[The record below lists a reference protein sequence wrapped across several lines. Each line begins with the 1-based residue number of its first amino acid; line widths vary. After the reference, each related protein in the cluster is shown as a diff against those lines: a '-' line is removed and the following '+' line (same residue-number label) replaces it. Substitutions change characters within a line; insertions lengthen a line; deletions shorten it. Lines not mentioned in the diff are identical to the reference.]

1 MKIDDAQFNLMF
13 SIRAIACIIFPF
25 ILPHFLDRV
34 GLKYTCIFIVVSCL
48 IGQILFMLGLQQHN
62 YYYLLLSRFIFGISD
77 SMTIVQQIIMC
88 IWFNSEQLP
97 IAFGFLLFLVKMA
110 RAINDN
116 TASIIYN
123 YYHDLL
129 EFFSIGFYV
138 CIFSFVCSLVLTKI
152 HEKALER
159 SKDI

>member
-1 MKIDDAQFNLMF
+1 
-13 SIRAIACIIFPF
+13 
-25 ILPHFLDRV
+25 
-34 GLKYTCIFIVVSCL
+34 
-48 IGQILFMLGLQQHN
+48 
-62 YYYLLLSRFIFGISD
+62 
-77 SMTIVQQIIMC
+77 MC

-129 EFFSIGFYV
+129 VFFSIGLYV
-138 CIFSFVCSLVLTKI
+138 CIFSFVCSLILTKI
-152 HEKALER
+152 HEKSLE
-159 SKDI
+159 SNKDKERDQR